1 MNVMVFDTETTS
13 LDKPF
18 CYNIGYVIINMDEES
33 QILKR
38 ADFVVEQVWHNLPLF
53 QTAYYADKRS
63 LYISA
68 MKARKTIMDK
78 FGYITQ
84 QMCRDIKTFEI
95 EHAYAYNSKF
105 DEKVFDFNCDWFKCI
120 NPFDNVAIHDIRG
133 FAHCFLCNVPGYEI
147 FCEEHKLFTDSGNYS
162 TTAEAVFRYVSG
174 DTGFEE
180 EHTALADSEIEA
192 DILLACLAC
201 GADLTTDYP
210 TRFSFERK
218 VNKQLDIVKNKETIA
233 SFQYQK
239 MTINKE
245 KTKITLK

>member
-13 LDKPF
+13 LNKPF
-18 CYNIGYVIINMDEES
+18 CYNIGYVIVNDKGEV
-33 QILKR
+33 LKK
-38 ADFVVEQVWHNLPLF
+38 ADYVVEQIWHNLPLF
-53 QTAYYADKRS
+53 QTAYYADKRP
-63 LYISA
+63 LYVSA
-68 MKARKTIMDK
+68 MRSRKTDMEK

-84 QMCRDIKTFEI
+84 AMSRDIKAFEVT
-95 EHAYAYNSKF
+95 HAYAYNSSF
-105 DEKVFDFNCDWFKCI
+105 DEKVFEFNCDWFKCI

-147 FCEEHKLFTDSGNYS
+147 FCEEHKLFTESGNYS

-174 DTGFEE
+174 NTDFEE

-192 DILLACLAC
+192 DILFECLSR

-218 VNKQLDIVKNKETIA
+218 VDKQLDIVKNKETIA

-239 MTINKE
+239 ITINKE